1 MFIDKLII
9 LHVKMIVNKN
19 LSINIKFYTGYEK
32 NAAYK
37 PAYGTFWR
45 RIEIRDANVK
55 YLDAFTVALTQE
67 RWYFMNEYSFSQKGG
82 RYAQD
87 RRAVQTD
94 A

>member
-1 MFIDKLII
+1 MKKMRLINPHMEPFGAGLKSVMQVCKVKCSFVNRKL
-9 LHVKMIVNKN
+9 
-19 LSINIKFYTGYEK
+19 NICK
-32 NAAYK
+32 
-37 PAYGTFWR
+37 
-45 RIEIRDANVK
+45 RDANVK
-55 YLDAFTVALTQE
+55 YLDAFTVALTQK